1 MGEIIKIALSG
12 NPNVGKSTVFNAL
25 TGLKQ
30 HTGNWTG
37 KTVDIA
43 SGEYEYKEKIYTII
57 DVPGTYSLTPHSKEE
72 CVSRDFLCFSEYD
85 KILVVCDATSLE
97 RNLYFIEQVKELEKE
112 IVVAVNLL
120 DEAKK
125 KGISINLDLL
135 SYELGVTVI
144 GLEARNNIG
153 IEELKCVLS
162 GKSKKQI
169 KPIKYQKEVED
180 ALEIVFSTIFKY
192 NFDGLSKRWLSLR
205 LLDGDNEFFKS
216 LKEYMGYDIR
226 ENESIMKSVDK
237 AYNYLNE
244 KGIDKEE
251 LSELITECLYN
262 KAENIIEKVVLCCE
276 TKKDCRDL
284 KIDKFI
290 TGKGTSYL
298 VLLLTLFS
306 IFYITIVGAN
316 IPSELLMKTFNFFEV
331 YIYNMLN
338 NLGVS
343 VFINDMLV
351 LGGFRVLG
359 WVVSVMLPPM
369 AIFFPLFTIL
379 EDLGFLP
386 RIAYVLDSKFQK
398 ANSSGKQ
405 SLTICMGY
413 GCNCVG
419 VTGARIID
427 SKRERL
433 VAILTNSLTPC
444 NGRFPA
450 IIKLIS
456 IFFVVGVPLG
466 NAILSSLLLSA
477 VIVISI
483 MVTLILSNLLSKTVL
498 KGEKSHYILELPP
511 YRKPQFTKVIT
522 RSVLERT
529 LSVLGRAV
537 VVAFPA
543 GIVIWLLLNLSE
555 KAIINN
561 LVSFLSPLGNV
572 MGLDGKI
579 LTSFLLGLPA
589 NEIVLPICLML
600 YSEGNELVSI
610 ESREVIAEI
619 LVNNFWT
626 IKTAV
631 SFILFSLFHFPCATT
646 LITIYKETK
655 SAKWLFLSFLLPTLT
670 GVVICTIFNV
680 VYEFLEYIF

>member
-1 MGEIIKIALSG
+1 M
-12 NPNVGKSTVFNAL
+12 
-25 TGLKQ
+25 
-30 HTGNWTG
+30 
-37 KTVDIA
+37 
-43 SGEYEYKEKIYTII
+43 
-57 DVPGTYSLTPHSKEE
+57 
-72 CVSRDFLCFSEYD
+72 
-85 KILVVCDATSLE
+85 
-97 RNLYFIEQVKELEKE
+97 KELEKE

-135 SYELGVTVI
+135 SYELGVTIV
-144 GLEARNNIG
+144 GMEARNNIG
-153 IEELKCVLS
+153 IEELKQAIS
-162 GKSKKQI
+162 NNNKKCF
-169 KPIKYQKEVED
+169 KHIKYQKEVED

-192 NFDGLSKRWLSLR
+192 NFNGLSKRWLSLR

-251 LSELITECLYN
+251 LSELIAENLYN

-284 KIDKFI
+284 KIDKFV

-298 VLLLTLFS
+298 VLLLMLFL

-316 IPSELLMKTFNFFEV
+316 IPSELLMKGFSFLEDYIYKTFN
-331 YIYNMLN
+331 
-338 NLGVS
+338 NLDVNS
-343 VFINDMLV
+343 FVNDMLV

-386 RIAYVLDSKFQK
+386 RVAYVLDSKFQK
-398 ANSSGKQ
+398 ANTSGKQ

-433 VAILTNSLTPC
+433 VAIITNSLTPC

-456 IFFVVGVPLG
+456 IFFVIGLPFG
-466 NAILSSLLLSA
+466 NAVLSSFLLS
-477 VIVISI
+477 VVMVISI
-483 MVTLILSNLLSKTVL
+483 LVTLLLSNLLSKTFL

-511 YRKPQFTKVIT
+511 YRKPQITKVIT
-522 RSVLERT
+522 RSVLQRT

-543 GIVIWLLLNLSE
+543 GIVIWLLLNSGE
-555 KAIINN
+555 KVIINC
-561 LVSFLSPLGNV
+561 LVSFFAPLGFA
-572 MGLDGKI
+572 MGLDGEI
-579 LTSFLLGLPA
+579 LASFFLGLPA

-600 YSEGNELVSI
+600 YSDAKELVSI
-610 ESREVIAEI
+610 ENREAIAEI
-619 LVNNFWT
+619 LEINFWT

-655 SAKWLFLSFLLPTLT
+655 SVKWLSLSFLLPTVT
-670 GVVICTIFNV
+670 GIVICSIFNL
-680 VYEFLEYIF
+680 VYEFFNHIF

>member
-85 KILVVCDATSLE
+85 KILVVCDASSLE

-237 AYNYLNE
+237 AYNYLKE
-244 KGIDKEE
+244 K
-251 LSELITECLYN
+251 
-262 KAENIIEKVVLCCE
+262 
-276 TKKDCRDL
+276 
-284 KIDKFI
+284 
-290 TGKGTSYL
+290 
-298 VLLLTLFS
+298 
-306 IFYITIVGAN
+306 
-316 IPSELLMKTFNFFEV
+316 
-331 YIYNMLN
+331 
-338 NLGVS
+338 
-343 VFINDMLV
+343 
-351 LGGFRVLG
+351 
-359 WVVSVMLPPM
+359 
-369 AIFFPLFTIL
+369 
-379 EDLGFLP
+379 
-386 RIAYVLDSKFQK
+386 
-398 ANSSGKQ
+398 
-405 SLTICMGY
+405 
-413 GCNCVG
+413 
-419 VTGARIID
+419 
-427 SKRERL
+427 
-433 VAILTNSLTPC
+433 
-444 NGRFPA
+444 
-450 IIKLIS
+450 
-456 IFFVVGVPLG
+456 
-466 NAILSSLLLSA
+466 
-477 VIVISI
+477 
-483 MVTLILSNLLSKTVL
+483 
-498 KGEKSHYILELPP
+498 
-511 YRKPQFTKVIT
+511 
-522 RSVLERT
+522 
-529 LSVLGRAV
+529 
-537 VVAFPA
+537 
-543 GIVIWLLLNLSE
+543 
-555 KAIINN
+555 
-561 LVSFLSPLGNV
+561 
-572 MGLDGKI
+572 
-579 LTSFLLGLPA
+579 
-589 NEIVLPICLML
+589 
-600 YSEGNELVSI
+600 
-610 ESREVIAEI
+610 
-619 LVNNFWT
+619 
-626 IKTAV
+626 
-631 SFILFSLFHFPCATT
+631 
-646 LITIYKETK
+646 
-655 SAKWLFLSFLLPTLT
+655 
-670 GVVICTIFNV
+670 
-680 VYEFLEYIF
+680 

>member
-72 CVSRDFLCFSEYD
+72 CVSRDFLCFSEYE

-226 ENESIMKSVDK
+226 ENVSVMKSVDK

-511 YRKPQFTKVIT
+511 YRKPKFTKVIT

-631 SFILFSLFHFPCATT
+631 SFVLFSLFHFPCATT

>member
-1 MGEIIKIALSG
+1 MSDTVKIALSG

-37 KTVDIA
+37 KTVEIA
-43 SGEYEYKEKIYTII
+43 SGEYEYNDKTYTII

-72 CVSRDFLCFSEYD
+72 CVARDFLCFADYT
-85 KILVVCDATSLE
+85 KVLLVCDATSLE

-120 DEAKK
+120 DEARK

-135 SYELGVTVI
+135 SYELGVTVVGI
-144 GLEARNNIG
+144 EARNNIG
-153 IEELKCVLS
+153 IDKLKKSLSVYNKTLPKTIRYKKEIEE
-162 GKSKKQI
+162 
-169 KPIKYQKEVED
+169 
-180 ALEIVFSTIFKY
+180 ALEIVYSAIYKYEFK
-192 NFDGLSKRWLSLR
+192 NLSKRWLSLR

-216 LKEYMGYDIR
+216 LNNYLGYDIR
-226 ENESIMKSVDK
+226 ENEKIMNSVDN
-237 AYNYLNE
+237 AYNILSE
-244 KGIDKEE
+244 KGVDKEE
-251 LSELITECLYN
+251 FSELI
-262 KAENIIEKVVLCCE
+262 AENLYRKSDEILEKVTLICE
-276 TKKDCRDL
+276 TKKECRDL
-284 KIDKFI
+284 KIDKFV
-290 TGKGTSYL
+290 TGKATSYL
-298 VLLLTLFS
+298 VLLLMLFS
-306 IFYITIVGAN
+306 IFYITIIGAN
-316 IPSELLMKTFNFFEV
+316 IPSELLMKSFGFLEV
-331 YIYNMLN
+331 YIYNLLKN
-338 NLGVS
+338 IGVS
-343 VFINDMLV
+343 NFLNDMLIS
-351 LGGFRVLG
+351 GGFRVLG

-398 ANSSGKQ
+398 ANTSGKQ

-433 VAILTNSLTPC
+433 IAILTNSLTPC

-456 IFFVVGVPLG
+456 IFFVVAVPFG
-466 NAILSSLLLSA
+466 NALLSSLLLSA

-483 MVTLILSNLLSKTVL
+483 LVTLLVSNLLSKTFL

-511 YRKPQFTKVIT
+511 YRKPQFTKVIA
-522 RSVLERT
+522 RSVLDRT

-543 GIVIWLLLNLSE
+543 GIVIWLLLNLGE
-555 KAIINN
+555 KVIINT
-561 LVSFLSPLGNV
+561 LVSFLAPVGNA
-572 MGLDGKI
+572 MALDGEI
-579 LTSFLLGLPA
+579 LASFLLGFPA

-600 YSEGNELVSI
+600 YSDSNELISI
-610 ESREVIAEI
+610 EGKEVISRI
-619 LVNNFWT
+619 LIDNFWS

-655 SAKWLFLSFLLPTLT
+655 SIKWLGVSFLLPTVI
-670 GVVICTIFNV
+670 GVVACSVFNI
-680 VYEFLEYIF
+680 VYEFFNFFF

>member
-1 MGEIIKIALSG
+1 MTDTVKIALSG
-12 NPNVGKSTVFNAL
+12 NPNVGKSTVFNVL

-37 KTVDIA
+37 KTVDVA
-43 SGEYEYKEKIYTII
+43 SGEFRYKEKTYTII
-57 DVPGTYSLTPHSKEE
+57 DIPGTYSLTPHSKEE
-72 CVSRDFLCFSEYD
+72 NVARDFLCFANYN
-85 KILVVCDATSLE
+85 KILLVCDATSLE
-97 RNLYFIEQVKELEKE
+97 RNLFFIEQVKELEKE

-125 KGISINLDLL
+125 KGVNINLDLL
-135 SYELGVTVI
+135 SYELGVTVVGI
-144 GLEARNNIG
+144 EARNNVG
-153 IEELKCVLS
+153 IEELKKALCSNNKLTIKTV
-162 GKSKKQI
+162 KYKKEI
-169 KPIKYQKEVED
+169 EE
-180 ALEIVFSTIFKY
+180 ALEIVYSAIYKYDFK
-192 NFDGLSKRWLSLR
+192 NLSKRWLCLR

-216 LKEYMGYDIR
+216 LKDYLGYDVR
-226 ENESIMKSVDK
+226 ENEKIINSIDN
-237 AYNYLNE
+237 AYKFLNE
-244 KGIDKEE
+244 KDIDKEQF
-251 LSELITECLYN
+251 SELLAEDLYK
-262 KAENIIEKVVLCCE
+262 KAESILKKVTLLCE
-276 TKKDCRDL
+276 SKKECRDL
-284 KIDKFI
+284 KIDKFV

-298 VLLLTLFS
+298 VLLFMLFS
-306 IFYITIVGAN
+306 IFFITIIGAN
-316 IPSELLMKTFNFFEV
+316 IPSEFLMKVFSLLETHF
-331 YIYNMLN
+331 YNLLN
-338 NLGVS
+338 DFGVS
-343 VFINDMLV
+343 TFFCDMFV

-359 WVVSVMLPPM
+359 WVVAVMLPPM

-398 ANSSGKQ
+398 ANTSGKQ

-433 VAILTNSLTPC
+433 IAILTNSLTPC

-450 IIKLIS
+450 IIKLLS
-456 IFFVVGVPLG
+456 IFFVVGSPFG
-466 NAILSSLLLSA
+466 NSLLSSLLLSV

-483 MVTLILSNLLSKTVL
+483 AVTLLVSNLLSKTFL
-498 KGEKSHYILELPP
+498 KGGGSHYILELPP
-511 YRKPQFTKVIT
+511 YRKPQFSKVII
-522 RSVLERT
+522 RSILERT

-543 GIVIWLLLNLSE
+543 GVVIWLLLNTGE
-555 KAIINN
+555 KVIINT
-561 LVSFLSPLGNV
+561 LVSFLSPLGLLL
-572 MGLDGKI
+572 GLDGKV
-579 LTSFLLGLPA
+579 LTSFLLGVPA

-600 YSEGNELVSI
+600 YSNTEELVSI
-610 ESREVIAEI
+610 ESREAIAEI
-619 LVNNFWT
+619 LVNNSWS

-655 SAKWLFLSFLLPTLT
+655 SLKWLTLSFLIPTVT
-670 GVVICTIFNV
+670 GVVICSVFNIVYEIFN
-680 VYEFLEYIF
+680 YII

>member
-1 MGEIIKIALSG
+1 MTETIKIALSG

-37 KTVDIA
+37 KTVDVA
-43 SGEYEYKEKIYTII
+43 SGEFHYKENTYTII

-72 CVSRDFLCFSEYD
+72 CVARDFLCFTNYN
-85 KILVVCDATSLE
+85 KILLVCDATSLE
-97 RNLYFIEQVKELEKE
+97 RNLFFIEQVKELEKE
-112 IVVAVNLL
+112 VVVAVNLL

-125 KGISINLDLL
+125 KGVNINLDLL
-135 SYELGVTVI
+135 SYELGVTVVGI
-144 GLEARNNIG
+144 EARNNVG
-153 IEELKCVLS
+153 IEELKNALS
-162 GKSKKQI
+162 SNNKNLRKTMKYKKEI
-169 KPIKYQKEVED
+169 EE
-180 ALEIVFSTIFKY
+180 ALEIVYSAIYKFDFK
-192 NFDGLSKRWLSLR
+192 NLSKRWLSLR

-216 LKEYMGYDIR
+216 LKDYLGYDIR
-226 ENESIMKSVDK
+226 ENEKITKSIDS
-237 AYNYLNE
+237 AYKILNE
-244 KGIDKEE
+244 KGIDKEQF
-251 LSELITECLYN
+251 SEILAEDLYKRAECIL
-262 KAENIIEKVVLCCE
+262 EKVTLLCE
-276 TKKDCRDL
+276 SKKECRDL
-284 KIDKFI
+284 KIDKFV
-290 TGKGTSYL
+290 TGKVTSYL
-298 VLLLTLFS
+298 VLLFVLFS
-306 IFYITIVGAN
+306 IFYITIIGAN
-316 IPSELLMKTFNFFEV
+316 IPSEFLIKVFSLLETN
-331 YIYNMLN
+331 IYNLLN
-338 NLGVS
+338 NFGVNT
-343 VFINDMLV
+343 FFCDMLV

-398 ANSSGKQ
+398 ANTSGKQ

-433 VAILTNSLTPC
+433 IAILTNSLTPC

-456 IFFVVGVPLG
+456 IFFVVGVPFG
-466 NAILSSLLLSA
+466 NSLLSSLLLSV

-483 MVTLILSNLLSKTVL
+483 AVTLLVSNLLSKTFL

-511 YRKPQFTKVIT
+511 YRKPQFSKVIT
-522 RSVLERT
+522 RSILQRT

-537 VVAFPA
+537 IVAFPA
-543 GIVIWLLLNLSE
+543 GVIIWLLLNTGE
-555 KAIINN
+555 KIIINT
-561 LVSFLSPLGNV
+561 LVSFLSPLGLSL
-572 MGLDGKI
+572 GLDGKI
-579 LTSFLLGLPA
+579 LASFLLGLPA

-600 YSEGNELVSI
+600 YSNTEELVSI
-610 ESREVIAEI
+610 ESREAIAGI
-619 LVNNFWT
+619 LVNNSWT

-655 SAKWLFLSFLLPTLT
+655 SLKWFTLSFFLPTVT
-670 GVVICTIFNV
+670 GVVICTVFNV
-680 VYEFLEYIF
+680 VYEFFNYIF

>member
-1 MGEIIKIALSG
+1 MSDTIKIALSG

-37 KTVDIA
+37 KTVDVA
-43 SGEYEYKEKIYTII
+43 LGEYKYKENTYTII

-72 CVSRDFLCFSEYD
+72 CVARDFLCFNEYD

-135 SYELGVTVI
+135 SYELGVKVV

-153 IEELKCVLS
+153 IEELKKVLS
-162 GKSKKQI
+162 DNNKKEY
-169 KPIKYQKEVED
+169 KPIKYQRAIENAVEIIYS
-180 ALEIVFSTIFKY
+180 AIYKY
-192 NFDGLSKRWLSLR
+192 KLKNLSKRWLTLR
-205 LLDGDNEFFKS
+205 MLDGDNEFFKS
-216 LKEYMGYDIR
+216 LKEYLGYDIR
-226 ENESIMKSVDK
+226 ENKRIMKSIDY
-237 AYNYLNE
+237 AYKSLQEN
-244 KGIDKEE
+244 GIDQETF
-251 LSELITECLYN
+251 LELIAESLYK
-262 KAENIIEKVVLCCE
+262 KAESVSEKVTLICK
-276 TKKDCRDL
+276 TKKECRDL
-284 KIDKFI
+284 KIDKFV
-290 TGKGTSYL
+290 TGKVTSYL
-298 VLLLTLFS
+298 VLFLMLFS

-316 IPSELLMKTFNFFEV
+316 IPSELLMKAFSFIEV
-331 YIYNMLN
+331 FIYEKLN

-343 VFINDMLV
+343 SFINDMFIS
-351 LGGFRVLG
+351 GGFRVLG

-398 ANSSGKQ
+398 SNTSGKQ

-433 VAILTNSLTPC
+433 IAILTNSLTPC

-456 IFFVVGVPLG
+456 IFFVVGVPFG
-466 NAILSSLLLSA
+466 NALLSSLLLSV
-477 VIVISI
+477 VIVVSI
-483 MVTLILSNLLSKTVL
+483 MVTLLLSNILSKTFL

-511 YRKPQFTKVIT
+511 YRKPQFTKVII

-543 GIVIWLLLNLSE
+543 GVIIWLLLNVGE
-555 KAIINN
+555 RNIINN
-561 LVSFLSPLGNV
+561 IVSFLSPLGKL
-572 MGLDGKI
+572 MGLDGEI

-600 YSEGNELVSI
+600 YSNGNELISI
-610 ESREVIAEI
+610 ESKEVITDI
-619 LVNNFWT
+619 LVNNFWS

-655 SAKWLFLSFLLPTLT
+655 SVKWLLLSFLLPTIT
-670 GVVICTIFNV
+670 GVVICTIFNFI
-680 VYEFLEYIF
+680 YGFFEYIL

>member
-226 ENESIMKSVDK
+226 ENVSVMKSVDK

-284 KIDKFI
+284 KIDKLI

-511 YRKPQFTKVIT
+511 YRKPKFTKVIT

>member
-226 ENESIMKSVDK
+226 ENVSVMKSVDK

-456 IFFVVGVPLG
+456 IFFVVGVPSG
-466 NAILSSLLLSA
+466 NAILSSLLLSV

>member
-226 ENESIMKSVDK
+226 ENVSVMKSVDK

-466 NAILSSLLLSA
+466 NTILSSLLLSA

>member
-1 MGEIIKIALSG
+1 MSKTVKIALAG

-37 KTVDIA
+37 KTVDIT
-43 SGEYEYKEKIYTII
+43 SGEYEYKGKKFEVFDI
-57 DVPGTYSLTPHSKEE
+57 PGTYSLTPHSKEE
-72 CVSRDFLCFSEYD
+72 CVARDYLCFTEYD
-85 KILVVCDATSLE
+85 KVLIVCDATSLE
-97 RNLYFIEQVKELEKE
+97 RNLYFIEQIKELEKE

-135 SYELGVTVI
+135 SYELGVTVV
-144 GLEARNNIG
+144 GLEARNKIG
-153 IEELKCVLS
+153 IEELKSALS
-162 GKSKKQI
+162 DNKPKSAKT
-169 KPIKYQKEVED
+169 IKYENKIEK
-180 ALEIVFSTIFKY
+180 ALEIVYAAIYKNNFK
-192 NFDGLSKRWLSLR
+192 NLSKRWLSLR

-216 LKEYMGYDIR
+216 LQEYLGDDIR
-226 ENESIMKSVDK
+226 ENKNIMNAVDN
-237 AYNYLNE
+237 AYRYLYE
-244 KGIDKEE
+244 IGIDKEVF
-251 LSELITECLYN
+251 SELVAENLYN
-262 KAENIIEKVVLCCE
+262 RAESVLEKVALIRE
-276 TKKDCRDL
+276 TKKECRDL
-284 KIDKFI
+284 KIDKFV

-298 VLLLTLFS
+298 VLVLMLFS

-316 IPSELLMKTFNFFEV
+316 IPSELLMKAFNISEA
-331 YIYNMLN
+331 YIYNSLKS
-338 NLGVS
+338 LGVS
-343 VFINDMLV
+343 RFINDMLV
-351 LGGFRVLG
+351 SGGFRVLG

-379 EDLGFLP
+379 EDFGFLP

-398 ANSSGKQ
+398 ANTSGKQ

-433 VAILTNSLTPC
+433 LAILTNSFTPC

-456 IFFVVGVPLG
+456 IFFVIGVPFG
-466 NAILSSLLLSA
+466 NAAFSALLLSV

-483 MVTLILSNLLSKTVL
+483 AVTLLVSNLLSKTLL

-522 RSVLERT
+522 RSVIDRT

-543 GIVIWLLLNLSE
+543 GVIIWLLLNTGE
-555 KAIINN
+555 KVIISNII
-561 LVSFLSPLGNV
+561 SFLRPLGLT
-572 MGLDGKI
+572 MGLDGEI

-600 YSEGNELVSI
+600 YSEGSELISI
-610 ESREVIAEI
+610 ESKEAIAEI
-619 LVNNFWT
+619 LYNNFWS

-655 SAKWLFLSFLLPTLT
+655 SLKWLLVSFLLPTAL
-670 GVVICTIFNV
+670 GILICIVFNIVCEIFD
-680 VYEFLEYIF
+680 FFF

>member
-1 MGEIIKIALSG
+1 
-12 NPNVGKSTVFNAL
+12 
-25 TGLKQ
+25 
-30 HTGNWTG
+30 
-37 KTVDIA
+37 
-43 SGEYEYKEKIYTII
+43 
-57 DVPGTYSLTPHSKEE
+57 
-72 CVSRDFLCFSEYD
+72 
-85 KILVVCDATSLE
+85 
-97 RNLYFIEQVKELEKE
+97 
-112 IVVAVNLL
+112 
-120 DEAKK
+120 
-125 KGISINLDLL
+125 
-135 SYELGVTVI
+135 
-144 GLEARNNIG
+144 
-153 IEELKCVLS
+153 
-162 GKSKKQI
+162 
-169 KPIKYQKEVED
+169 
-180 ALEIVFSTIFKY
+180 
-192 NFDGLSKRWLSLR
+192 
-205 LLDGDNEFFKS
+205 
-216 LKEYMGYDIR
+216 
-226 ENESIMKSVDK
+226 
-237 AYNYLNE
+237 
-244 KGIDKEE
+244 
-251 LSELITECLYN
+251 
-262 KAENIIEKVVLCCE
+262 
-276 TKKDCRDL
+276 
-284 KIDKFI
+284 
-290 TGKGTSYL
+290 
-298 VLLLTLFS
+298 
-306 IFYITIVGAN
+306 
-316 IPSELLMKTFNFFEV
+316 MKTFNFFEV

-511 YRKPQFTKVIT
+511 YRKPKFTKVIT

-610 ESREVIAEI
+610 ESRAVIAEI

>member
-226 ENESIMKSVDK
+226 ENVSVMKSVDK

>member
-43 SGEYEYKEKIYTII
+43 SGEYEYKEKNYTII

-226 ENESIMKSVDK
+226 ENISVMKSVDK

-316 IPSELLMKTFNFFEV
+316 VPSELLMKTFNFFEV
-331 YIYNMLN
+331 YIYNKLN

-511 YRKPQFTKVIT
+511 YRKPKFTKVIT

>member
-1 MGEIIKIALSG
+1 MNDILKIALSG

-37 KTVDIA
+37 KTVDVA
-43 SGEYEYKEKIYTII
+43 SGEYKYKENTYTII

-72 CVSRDFLCFSEYD
+72 CVARDFLCFTEYD

-125 KGISINLDLL
+125 KGISIDLDLL
-135 SYELGVTVI
+135 SYELGVTVV
-144 GLEARNNIG
+144 GLEARNNVG
-153 IEELKCVLS
+153 IEELKKALS
-162 GKSKKQI
+162 DNNKEEY
-169 KPIKYQKEVED
+169 KPIKYQRAIED
-180 ALEIVFSTIFKY
+180 AIEIVYSAIYKY
-192 NFDGLSKRWLSLR
+192 KLKNLSKRWLSLR
-205 LLDGDNEFFKS
+205 MLDGDNEFFKS
-216 LKEYMGYDIR
+216 LKDYLGYDIR
-226 ENESIMKSVDK
+226 ENKRIMKSIDY
-237 AYNYLNE
+237 AYKLLEEN
-244 KGIDKEE
+244 GIDQET
-251 LSELITECLYN
+251 LLELIAESLYN
-262 KAENIIEKVVLCCE
+262 KAEIVSEKVTLICK
-276 TKKDCRDL
+276 TKKECRDL
-284 KIDKFI
+284 KIDKFV
-290 TGKGTSYL
+290 TGKVTSYL
-298 VLLLTLFS
+298 VLLLLLFS
-306 IFYITIVGAN
+306 IFYITIIGAN
-316 IPSELLMKTFNFFEV
+316 IPSELLMKAFSFLEV
-331 YIYNMLN
+331 FIYDNLN
-338 NLGVS
+338 NLDVS
-343 VFINDMLV
+343 CFINDMLIS
-351 LGGFRVLG
+351 GGFRVLG

-398 ANSSGKQ
+398 SNTSGKQ

-433 VAILTNSLTPC
+433 IAILTNSLTPC

-456 IFFVVGVPLG
+456 IFFVVGVPIG
-466 NAILSSLLLSA
+466 NAVLSSMLLSV

-483 MVTLILSNLLSKTVL
+483 ATTLLLSNILSKTFL

-511 YRKPQFTKVIT
+511 YRKPQFTKVII

-543 GIVIWLLLNLSE
+543 GVVIWLLLNVGE
-555 KAIINN
+555 RNIINN
-561 LVSFLSPLGNV
+561 VVSFLSPLGKL
-572 MGLDGKI
+572 MGLDGEI
-579 LTSFLLGLPA
+579 LTSFVLGLPA

-600 YSEGNELVSI
+600 YSNGNELISI
-610 ESREVIAEI
+610 ESKEVIADI
-619 LVNNFWT
+619 LQNNFWS

-655 SAKWLFLSFLLPTLT
+655 SVKWLLLSVLLPTIT
-670 GVVICTIFNV
+670 GVVICTIFNFI
-680 VYEFLEYIF
+680 YGFFQYIL

>member
-85 KILVVCDATSLE
+85 KILIVCDATSLE

-226 ENESIMKSVDK
+226 ENVSVMKSVDK

-316 IPSELLMKTFNFFEV
+316 VPSELLMKTFNFFEV

-511 YRKPQFTKVIT
+511 YRKPKFTKVIT

>member
-216 LKEYMGYDIR
+216 LKEYIGYDIR
-226 ENESIMKSVDK
+226 ENVSVMKSVDK

-511 YRKPQFTKVIT
+511 YRKPKFTKVIT

-579 LTSFLLGLPA
+579 LTSFLLGVPA
-589 NEIVLPICLML
+589 NEIVLPICLLL

>member
-205 LLDGDNEFFKS
+205 LLDGDNEFFES

-226 ENESIMKSVDK
+226 ENVSVMKSVDK

-498 KGEKSHYILELPP
+498 KGENSHYILELPP

-646 LITIYKETK
+646 LITVYKETK

>member
-226 ENESIMKSVDK
+226 ENISVMKSVDK

-413 GCNCVG
+413 GCNWVG
-419 VTGARIID
+419 VTGSRIID

-511 YRKPQFTKVIT
+511 YRKPKFTKVIT

>member
-226 ENESIMKSVDK
+226 ENVSVMKSVDK

-511 YRKPQFTKVIT
+511 YRKPKFTKVIT

-543 GIVIWLLLNLSE
+543 GVVIWLLLNLSE